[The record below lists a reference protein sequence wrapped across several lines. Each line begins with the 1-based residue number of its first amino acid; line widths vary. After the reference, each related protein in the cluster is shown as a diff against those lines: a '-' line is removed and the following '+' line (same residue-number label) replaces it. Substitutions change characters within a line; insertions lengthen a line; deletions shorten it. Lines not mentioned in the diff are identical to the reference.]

1 MDIGG
6 GRWCWVFPRM
16 CVSLSPSVSTYVT
29 KTFDRSPKISGDHRP
44 RRFNLDLRKPSIDLP
59 KSPGTT
65 VPGDSISKCLIWQ
78 PIRTTGLRSGGSEN
92 LPNLEMRMH
101 SCVEF
106 CRAGGRHNECMGCSE
121 TGVVTGFAVWIV
133 RVICA
138 ACIPVLAAFPTP
150 FLKYQS

>member
-1 MDIGG
+1 M
-6 GRWCWVFPRM
+6 RM
-16 CVSLSPSVSTYVT
+16 HVLTY
-29 KTFDRSPKISGDHRP
+29 SP

-59 KSPGTT
+59 KSPG
-65 VPGDSISKCLIWQ
+65 PPSPEIQSRPSKTESTRLQ
-78 PIRTTGLRSGGSEN
+78 SGGSEN

-150 FLKYQS
+150 FLKYQ

>member
-1 MDIGG
+1 M
-6 GRWCWVFPRM
+6 
-16 CVSLSPSVSTYVT
+16 LNTST
-29 KTFDRSPKISGDHRP
+29 TFDRSPVISGDHRP
-44 RRFNLDLRKPSIDLP
+44 RRFNLEMPNLA
-59 KSPGTT
+59 TT
-65 VPGDSISKCLIWQ
+65 
-78 PIRTTGLRSGGSEN
+78 RTTGLQSGGSEN